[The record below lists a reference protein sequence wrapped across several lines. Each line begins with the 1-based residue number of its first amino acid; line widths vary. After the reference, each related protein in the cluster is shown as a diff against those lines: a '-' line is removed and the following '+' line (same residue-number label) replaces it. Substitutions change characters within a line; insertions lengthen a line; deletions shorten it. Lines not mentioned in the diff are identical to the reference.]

1 MAVDDTVIVELTEPD
16 EVDVSVA
23 DIVEE
28 YEKCVVDD
36 GVDEIVVKELCEPL
50 LEGDPVSEAEE
61 VLECVIVILDVYED
75 DWDNIAVALGD
86 DVILKAADSVTC
98 IDTTGDNE
106 KGVVTEFEES
116 GVEENEGEDEE
127 DIVIDST
134 LVIEWDSVGVPV
146 RGVGIA
152 IVNDGVGEISWDSD
166 HALDPTVEVLDG
178 EFAETEGAGDSESDE
193 YTDAATNGVQSALV
207 DDVTV
212 LLPDEHN
219 DESRDIDD
227 FVEKVAVIEREAVA
241 LNVGDEEEVED
252 DVSDDVLVE
261 EAVVL
266 DDKDGK
272 IVKVLVPVALV
283 VGETDSDFTLEAV
296 DTLVSV
302 AVDDSDVLTEGD
314 DELVVD
320 EVLLEVGEIVLVAVS
335 DVVEVDDVLSVAELV
350 AVSEIEEVTV
360 EEDELDEREE
370 TVDVLQLLTDDETVS
385 VFELVREETDV
396 WLTIALLEPV
406 TDTENVE
413 IAVVVDCCE
422 WRDSVDVGDA
432 ADGVLNED
440 GERCDEILIISA
452 VSVTLAL
459 IEIDSKMVEETVT
472 VGTVVETVVTD
483 IIGDKVVRKVD
494 IPVGKDEDVK
504 L

>member
-1 MAVDDTVIVELTEPD
+1 M
-16 EVDVSVA
+16 
-23 DIVEE
+23 
-28 YEKCVVDD
+28 
-36 GVDEIVVKELCEPL
+36 
-50 LEGDPVSEAEE
+50 
-61 VLECVIVILDVYED
+61 
-75 DWDNIAVALGD
+75 
-86 DVILKAADSVTC
+86 
-98 IDTTGDNE
+98 
-106 KGVVTEFEES
+106 
-116 GVEENEGEDEE
+116 
-127 DIVIDST
+127 
-134 LVIEWDSVGVPV
+134 
-146 RGVGIA
+146 
-152 IVNDGVGEISWDSD
+152 
-166 HALDPTVEVLDG
+166 DPTVEVLDG

-396 WLTIALLEPV
+396 
-406 TDTENVE
+406 
-413 IAVVVDCCE
+413 
-422 WRDSVDVGDA
+422 
-432 ADGVLNED
+432 
-440 GERCDEILIISA
+440 
-452 VSVTLAL
+452 
-459 IEIDSKMVEETVT
+459 
-472 VGTVVETVVTD
+472 
-483 IIGDKVVRKVD
+483 
-494 IPVGKDEDVK
+494 
-504 L
+504 